1 MIFLLV
7 TKLIVVFR
15 SYYTL

>member
-7 TKLIVVFR
+7 MKSESQGR
-15 SYYTL
+15 M

>member
-7 TKLIVVFR
+7 TGSR
-15 SYYTL
+15 Y